1 MNYIIFPYGLSRF
14 RRNFFAIFY
23 NFFMYLTNTEEPQS
37 TYADSPLDKGAYGR
51 LKSPLHFLNGLIIKR
66 LVLNKCTKVA
76 SRG

>member
-1 MNYIIFPYGLSRF
+1 
-14 RRNFFAIFY
+14 
-23 NFFMYLTNTEEPQS
+23 MYLTNTEEPQS